1 VVGIDIDYEH
11 TPGGYAR
18 FLVWRAG
25 KEKGVTKAI
34 LSDPNTVNCP
44 SVQLYDSNE

>member
-1 VVGIDIDYEH
+1 VVGIDIDYEY